1 MKAVEVKG
9 LTKVFGGFRAVD
21 AVSFEVER
29 GEVFG
34 FLGANGAGK
43 STTIRMLCG
52 ILPPDE
58 GFARI
63 LGRDVKEDPAG
74 VKASIGYM
82 SQRFSLYGDLTVEE
96 NINFA
101 AGIRGLGRAELARR
115 KREILSETDLIGQ
128 KSLRTEA
135 LPGGVKQRLALSC
148 SLIHRPD
155 LVFLDEPT
163 AGVDPASRRVFWDLI
178 QAMKEE
184 GRTVFV
190 TSHYMDEVEQCDRV
204 ALMNRGRIDALDSP
218 AQLRASVLPGPVLDV
233 QGTNSPVIQRHLQTL
248 VQSGHLVRVDPF
260 GRGFHAILPRRQDG
274 QVEALRRSLIG
285 AGAGA
290 AGDLEVREVRPGLE
304 DVFVY
309 VISSRPDEASL

>member
-1 MKAVEVKG
+1 MKAVEVEN
-9 LTKVFGGFRAVD
+9 LTKNFGSFRAVD
-21 AVSFEVER
+21 AISFSVER
-29 GEVFG
+29 GQIFG

-52 ILPPDE
+52 IIPPDD
-58 GFARI
+58 GVARI
-63 LGRDVKEDPAG
+63 LGRDVAKDPAG

-115 KREILSETDLIGQ
+115 KSEILRETELIMQ

-148 SLIHRPD
+148 SLIHHPD

-163 AGVDPASRRVFWDLI
+163 AGVDPASRRMFWDLI

-218 AQLRASVLPGPVLDV
+218 AGLRESVLPGPVMEI
-233 QGTNSPVIQRHLQTL
+233 QGTNVSAIHDELEA
-248 VQSGHLVRVDPF
+248 LVRSGYLIRFDPY
-260 GRGFHAILPRRQDG
+260 GRGFHAVFPHRSAG
-274 QVEALRRSLIG
+274 QARELKNRLVQ
-285 AGAGA
+285 AGVGLAGNL
-290 AGDLEVREVRPGLE
+290 DVSEVRPGLE

-309 VISSRPDEASL
+309 VISSGREEKRS